1 MKDGVLFATLLK
13 HLLALEGVVAD
24 INLDS
29 INNDNEPDDN
39 VEHKPR
45 NPLDRLREFFKAM
58 KSSNASKHAYL
69 PPTINSAG
77 VCFEIFWKNLSKF
90 NFFYFFLFRLLL
102 ELYQQL

>member
-29 INNDNEPDDN
+29 INNDDAPDVI

-77 VCFEIFWKNLSKF
+77 VCFELFIRKIYRNLKF
-90 NFFYFFLFRLLL
+90 F
-102 ELYQQL
+102 